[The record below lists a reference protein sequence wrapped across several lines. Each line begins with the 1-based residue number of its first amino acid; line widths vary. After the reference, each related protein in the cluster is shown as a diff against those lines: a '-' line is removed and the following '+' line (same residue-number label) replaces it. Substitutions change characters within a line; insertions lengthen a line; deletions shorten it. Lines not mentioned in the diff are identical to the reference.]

1 MLFKFFGWNF
11 IFGLITLIFFLYLNF
26 KLQTKMKKLMVNQ
39 MKVKDKR
46 MKIITETFN
55 SIKLLKLY
63 SQEDEFLN

>member
-63 SQEDEFLN
+63 S

>member
-26 KLQTKMKKLMVNQ
+26 KLKTKMKKLMVNQ

-55 SIKLLKLY
+55 SIKLLK
-63 SQEDEFLN
+63 QEDEFLN

>member
-1 MLFKFFGWNF
+1 
-11 IFGLITLIFFLYLNF
+11 
-26 KLQTKMKKLMVNQ
+26 MKKLMVNQ

-63 SQEDEFLN
+63 S